1 MMTNQFVID
10 LQESFH
16 SIKVEG
22 DKPHKRNFLSKAV
35 TMYGNLLIKVEE
47 FFTQMSPGGIRQDKE
62 LVKGPM
68 EEQNAIS
75 ECEHA
80 PLKDHDIH
88 SFINLKDT
96 TKEVMSKILT
106 VCKEVMGENAVCE
119 TSPAVSAQD
128 SNVILQLEACFASAE
143 SPVHTLSVDDE
154 TESSSRKLI
163 QDEGKLSV
171 SRSEILSG
179 AVLWPSETPAE
190 APAGQHVCINMDD
203 VTEKESSPI
212 SRQKIVGV
220 VNTIS
225 TELDVE
231 NGQCSTSPSQ
241 DLTSLDERLE
251 RLLSNERLT
260 AFAHNLAEQVHYLFL
275 LDQKR
280 KAINKSA
287 SDSALLNMGQ
297 SCSLSK
303 MDNIREAIQIYAEET
318 VKNFFLPCFNI
329 PAPWNIDVGR
339 FLPQAS
345 SSVSC
350 PSFLYS
356 MYEIIPQGACR
367 SPPQVLQ
374 STIQTLTA
382 VTVRDIMNSLPQEE
396 QAVQEPLPDSERVF
410 SRPPSGVSEVCAVSP
425 DIVTESRE
433 LIQTSVQLTPKEKKT
448 KRQRFRFLPKMSKVK
463 AFFNLKLKRSKS
475 GNCAGEQSTNLDLDL
490 NPTSSA
496 HGDTI
501 LKDMP

>member
-1 MMTNQFVID
+1 
-10 LQESFH
+10 
-16 SIKVEG
+16 
-22 DKPHKRNFLSKAV
+22 
-35 TMYGNLLIKVEE
+35 
-47 FFTQMSPGGIRQDKE
+47 
-62 LVKGPM
+62 
-68 EEQNAIS
+68 
-75 ECEHA
+75 
-80 PLKDHDIH
+80 
-88 SFINLKDT
+88 
-96 TKEVMSKILT
+96 
-106 VCKEVMGENAVCE
+106 
-119 TSPAVSAQD
+119 
-128 SNVILQLEACFASAE
+128 
-143 SPVHTLSVDDE
+143 
-154 TESSSRKLI
+154 
-163 QDEGKLSV
+163 
-171 SRSEILSG
+171 
-179 AVLWPSETPAE
+179 
-190 APAGQHVCINMDD
+190 MDD

-212 SRQKIVGV
+212 SRQTIVGV

-231 NGQCSTSPSQ
+231 NGQCSSSPSQ

-280 KAINKSA
+280 KAVNKSA

-297 SCSLSK
+297 SGSLSK

-410 SRPPSGVSEVCAVSP
+410 SRPSSGVSEVCSVSP
-425 DIVTESRE
+425 DIVTDYTDPLLSPMESSSDDYTSPVTVLILRLLSKLNNQQSLSDDMLDTSRVLIDRVISEIETASGLTNGTACPEGVKIRKISRVIYTELVHEFGGKEALLRTMMSEGHSFEKALVRILSRE
-433 LIQTSVQLTPKEKKT
+433 LIQTSVQLTPEEKKT

-463 AFFNLKLKRSKS
+463 AFFNIKLKRSKS

-496 HGDTI
+496 HGDTAVQCGGCFPCVKTASSTSDNRATTSESSMKKPRKGVFSRMI
-501 LKDMP
+501 SLISKKSSKICPEALG